1 MGLLFVL
8 VLIFLALV
16 IGAAVYLFF
25 LVAGA
30 LQDVR
35 TKRHPERYSESAGQ
49 AHG

>member
-16 IGAAVYLFF
+16 IGGAVYFF
-25 LVAGA
+25 SLVAGA
-30 LQDVR
+30 LHDTR
-35 TKRHPERYSESAGQ
+35 TRRHPERYSESPGR